1 MPNWCSSRGELLRA
15 GVNVS
20 CCILSQATVLLVL
33 SVLGLTLHGCGEPEC
48 EPGSAC
54 AMRKACHSCCD
65 DDVYEPDAFC
75 ANQTTAPAPMGEKEN
90 QVCHAWCDKKC
101 PSAVNTTDVGA
112 CVTPARH
119 AAEASLSSTF
129 GHVHED
135 HARSIHLRGVKSNNA
150 SCMWRQTGNCDA
162 KGPREAER
170 DQGCEAVIEAG
181 LSGFCECTA
190 KDSSGKKIKSRG
202 WEASCSGRFPFTC
215 QLACLG
221 KQPASLCA
229 WRQTGGCDPSG
240 TREPDNDKRCGS
252 MVPAGASGFCECG
265 IDHRHTYKRTCDGE
279 ETFACIEACSS
290 LLFEDAETAAAADS
304 SEAEI

>member
-1 MPNWCSSRGELLRA
+1 MAAASLSASRVRHARCERLA
-15 GVNVS
+15 IAAATMTS
-20 CCILSQATVLLVL
+20 MSQTP
-33 SVLGLTLHGCGEPEC
+33 SVLIRPLRQLRWARRRTKSAM
-48 EPGSAC
+48 PGA
-54 AMRKACHSCCD
+54 
-65 DDVYEPDAFC
+65 
-75 ANQTTAPAPMGEKEN
+75 T
-90 QVCHAWCDKKC
+90 KKC